1 MKINRKLLCW
11 TSELVAVIRKWHIRS
26 CKDAKG
32 NKRRA
37 VEEVLC
43 ELEGKVIIAVQEI
56 ANEFDGAAE
65 PVAEAGGPAEL
76 ENLTECKKWL
86 QALPSQEILQSK
98 PLQRLQEVVDL
109 VQRPSSRKQRQE
121 VFKLCDDWDVVQKV
135 RQRKRK
141 YEETKAEL
149 VAKAVQEMR
158 RLKQMRRE
166 VEELTFRG
174 RFTSVKRGLLMRQY

>member
-1 MKINRKLLCW
+1 M
-11 TSELVAVIRKWHIRS
+11 
-26 CKDAKG
+26 
-32 NKRRA
+32 
-37 VEEVLC
+37 
-43 ELEGKVIIAVQEI
+43 
-56 ANEFDGAAE
+56 
-65 PVAEAGGPAEL
+65 
-76 ENLTECKKWL
+76 
-86 QALPSQEILQSK
+86 
-98 PLQRLQEVVDL
+98 QRLQEVVDL

-166 VEELTFRG
+166 VRESTLGGSDTKIGG
-174 RFTSVKRGLLMRQY
+174 RFSAIGAVLDQGS